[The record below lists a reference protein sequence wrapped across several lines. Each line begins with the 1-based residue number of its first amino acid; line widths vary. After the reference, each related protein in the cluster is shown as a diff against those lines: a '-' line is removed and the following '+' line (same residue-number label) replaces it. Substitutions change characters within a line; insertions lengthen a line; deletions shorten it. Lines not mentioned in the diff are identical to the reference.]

1 MNPAPGKSGRLIQH
15 PIFAP
20 AHRIATTASE
30 HRPPQTPIALH
41 KEHQPFLRMSTT
53 GTPSGANKPSMYEVV
68 MAQFERAADTMQ
80 LDPGIRKILAKTN
93 SEIVVH
99 FPVKLD
105 DGTIEVFT
113 GYRVQHNN
121 ALGPY
126 KGGLRYHA
134 TVDLDSARAL
144 AIWMTWKTAL
154 AGLPFGGAKGGV
166 AINPKLYSQGELER
180 ITRRFTY
187 ALGDNIGP
195 DLDIPAPD
203 VNTNPQIMAW
213 IADTYSSTKSPATR
227 FSNLH
232 VVTGKPLGA
241 GGLEGRDRATGFG
254 VVATLKAW
262 AQRRGKSL
270 KGMTFI
276 VQGFGNVGYWT
287 AHFLVAEGAVMV
299 GVQDATATYHEKNGI
314 DPEAL
319 NDHSAAN
326 GRNIADFPGAASCD
340 PAKFFGIACDI
351 VVPAALGNQITAANA
366 GDIKAQVV
374 AEGANGPT
382 DTAGE
387 EILRKN
393 GIDIIPDILC
403 NSGGVIGSYYEWLQ
417 NKRSEIWKIDD
428 VLRMIQDKVDTAFNN
443 VVDTAEE
450 FKTDWRTSA
459 YIVSLRRLE
468 KTYKE
473 RGIFP

>member
-1 MNPAPGKSGRLIQH
+1 M
-15 PIFAP
+15 
-20 AHRIATTASE
+20 
-30 HRPPQTPIALH
+30 QTPTVE
-41 KEHQPFLRMSTT
+41 KTT
-53 GTPSGANKPSMYEVV
+53 EKRQGMYKVV
-68 MAQFERAADTMQ
+68 MDQFEHAADIMK
-80 LDPGIRKILAKTN
+80 LDPGVRKILSKTN

-126 KGGLRYHA
+126 KGGLRYHQ

-154 AGLPFGGAKGGV
+154 AGLPFGGGKGGV
-166 AINPKLYSQGELER
+166 EINPKLYSQNELER

-213 IADTYSSTKSPATR
+213 IADTFSSTKSPSTR
-227 FSNLH
+227 FANLH

-254 VVATLKAW
+254 VVVTIKAW
-262 AQRRGKSL
+262 SQRTKQPL
-270 KGMTFI
+270 KGMKYI

-287 AHFLVAEGAVMV
+287 AHFLQKEGAILV
-299 GVQDATATYHEKNGI
+299 GVQDATATYYSPEGI

-319 NDHSAAN
+319 NAHSAAN
-326 GRNIADFPGAASCD
+326 GRNIAGFKGAKEYDAAS
-340 PAKFFGIACDI
+340 FFGIPCDI

-366 GDIKAQVV
+366 GSIKAKLV

-382 DTAGE
+382 DTEGE
-387 EILRKN
+387 AILQKN
-393 GIDIIPDILC
+393 GVNIIPDILC

-417 NKRSEIWKIDD
+417 NKRAETWKITD
-428 VLRMIQDKVDTAFNN
+428 VLSMIHEKIETAYHS
-443 VVDTAEE
+443 VVDAADE
-450 FKTDWRTSA
+450 FKTDWRSAA
-459 YIVSLRRLE
+459 YIVALRRLE